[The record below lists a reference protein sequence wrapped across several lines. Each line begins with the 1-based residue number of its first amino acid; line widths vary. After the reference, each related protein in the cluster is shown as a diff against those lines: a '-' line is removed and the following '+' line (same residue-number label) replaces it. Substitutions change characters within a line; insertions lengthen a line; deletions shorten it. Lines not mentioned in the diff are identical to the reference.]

1 MHSYASGA
9 EGRAPFAGAR
19 DDDLTERYRRRHR
32 RLFAAFPDS
41 YTEIVNVLGDG
52 EWAALEWRGG
62 GTHLGDF
69 AGVAATGRTFELRGC
84 GFFRIP
90 AAAVVCQRGYWDKV
104 AWFGQLG
111 LPLD

>member
-1 MHSYASGA
+1 MTS
-9 EGRAPFAGAR
+9 PKDIVAGIAGF
-19 DDDLTERYRRRHR
+19 
-32 RLFAAFPDS
+32 FAAFPDS